1 MQTSNHPGQQ
11 KQNPS
16 NQARKLLDYFHSR
29 PGLCKRQKPFIMQK
43 HLGLQTQVNKSTK
56 PNGIMKQSRTLNQ
69 LEAIARDATTRVSSN
84 QEEALFYQTI
94 PGPPH

>member
-11 KQNPS
+11 NKNPS

-43 HLGLQTQVNKSTK
+43 HLELQ
-56 PNGIMKQSRTLNQ
+56 
-69 LEAIARDATTRVSSN
+69 N
-84 QEEALFYQTI
+84 QEEN
-94 PGPPH
+94 PPNQMAS